1 MAQTGAAPSFRELS
15 RDEIDAVLARN
26 SISRLAYAV
35 CSNVDVQPVS
45 YVYAEGWLS
54 GRRSYG
60 RKYEVLSEKQYRW
73 TAAACAV
80 SAIEDPP
87 NWRSVLVHGGF
98 YVIDED
104 EERHLWEQAVRL
116 LRTLIPATFSE
127 DDPFASRT
135 VLFRISVQDATGRAS
150 SRT

>member
-1 MAQTGAAPSFRELS
+1 MAQTGAAPTFRELS

-26 SISRLAYAV
+26 SIGRLAYAV
-35 CSNVDVQPVS
+35 GSNVDVQPVS
-45 YVYAEGWLS
+45 YVYAEGWLY
-54 GRRSYG
+54 GRTSYG
-60 RKYEVLSEKQYRW
+60 RKYEVLAENQYRW
-73 TAAACAV
+73 WPVAFEV
-80 SAIEDPP
+80 SEIEDLF

-127 DDPFASRT
+127 DDPFAFRT
-135 VLFRISVQDATGRAS
+135 VLFRISVQDVTGRAS
-150 SRT
+150 SLT